1 MLPTHRVTPIGAER
15 HPHRAAAP
23 ALPCDATRPWEPGTH
38 RVRSRVWDTA
48 ATGRPSYGAGNKKK
62 KKKHKQE
69 NKRQHKQKSQPT
81 HSGRCCCM
89 ALLQAARGKLVA
101 GMLKYHLSVLSG
113 AGCWWK
119 PTVRQVS
126 VCTSNIPPGACQ
138 RHVLPSDD
146 AGGSDP
152 C

>member
-23 ALPCDATRPWEPGTH
+23 ALPRDATRPWEPGTH

-48 ATGRPSYGAGNKKK
+48 ATDRPSYGAGKKTK
-62 KKKHKQE
+62 NKQE

-81 HSGRCCCM
+81 HSGRCCCT
-89 ALLQAARGKLVA
+89 ALLQAARGRAGKLVS
-101 GMLKYHLSVLSG
+101 GMLKYHLSALSG
-113 AGCWWK
+113 AGCWCK

-126 VCTSNIPPGACQ
+126 VRTSNIPPGACQ
-138 RHVLPSDD
+138 HHALPSDD